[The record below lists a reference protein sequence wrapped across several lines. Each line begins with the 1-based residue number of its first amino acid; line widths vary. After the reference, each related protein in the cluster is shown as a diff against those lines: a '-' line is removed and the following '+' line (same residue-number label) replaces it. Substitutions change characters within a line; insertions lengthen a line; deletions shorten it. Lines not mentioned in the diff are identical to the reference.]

1 MLLHAT
7 LSGVYLRL
15 NPLLYPGRGADG
27 SSKGNS
33 TVAPQAAPSLKR
45 TPLYELHREAGA
57 KFVDF
62 GGWEM
67 PVQYTGIIEEHRAV
81 RTSVGLFDVS
91 HMGEV
96 EIRGREAGSFTDFVT
111 TNHAQKLKIGQ
122 AQY

>member
-33 TVAPQAAPSLKR
+33 TMAPQAALSLKR
-45 TPLYELHREAGA
+45 TPLYELHRQAGA

-67 PVQYTGIIEEHRAV
+67 PVQYAGIIAEHRAG
-81 RTSVGLFDVS
+81 RTSVGLFYVRPI
-91 HMGEV
+91 GGN
-96 EIRGREAGSFTDFVT
+96 EITGPRALDGV
-111 TNHAQKLKIGQ
+111 H
-122 AQY
+122 